1 MHLTDIVTIF
11 IAREPDERKKT
22 ITGLDVSH
30 HHLNLSFLFVLIM
43 MPYYVLCWQLYS
55 VAEGGKATYVQNVW
69 HGNFPLNK
77 QASISDTIPANAT
90 AGLYYYR

>member
-43 MPYYVLCWQLYS
+43 MPFCVLY
-55 VAEGGKATYVQNVW
+55 
-69 HGNFPLNK
+69 
-77 QASISDTIPANAT
+77 
-90 AGLYYYR
+90 